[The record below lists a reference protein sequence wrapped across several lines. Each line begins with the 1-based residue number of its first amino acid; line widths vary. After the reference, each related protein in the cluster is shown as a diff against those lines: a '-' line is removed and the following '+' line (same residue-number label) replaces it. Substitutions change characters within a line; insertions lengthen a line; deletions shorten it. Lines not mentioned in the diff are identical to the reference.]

1 MIILIETFSCGNFKA
16 YGVRAEREA
25 LEKRTNRR
33 AVIYRCFRNYL
44 LLKLQ
49 IAGSFVRQF
58 FTGATCS
65 RTLAQHDTGS
75 ILITFYQHSSSSI
88 SQIFNIQSHTSVYRC
103 FELILYWL
111 LVAAAQSRSRVWYRT
126 NSAGRLSSLSSSLLL
141 RRRACP
147 FVCANID
154 VLFAEYS
161 LRAPAVSTTDHSDL
175 SLSRHRRTD
184 VDRTW
189 EC

>member
-1 MIILIETFSCGNFKA
+1 MRPVEWRECGKAIKLTGGSLNMFVKFEITKGAILVRFRQKMTVCRLWLFWCKIETIPCGNFKA

-33 AVIYRCFRNYL
+33 AVVYRCFRNYL

-111 LVAAAQSRSRVWYRT
+111 LVAAAQSRSRVWY
-126 NSAGRLSSLSSSLLL
+126 
-141 RRRACP
+141 
-147 FVCANID
+147 
-154 VLFAEYS
+154 
-161 LRAPAVSTTDHSDL
+161 
-175 SLSRHRRTD
+175 
-184 VDRTW
+184 
-189 EC
+189 